1 MRVWKHVISDV
12 TFLWLERRKEPEY
25 WITIEVKDFSSTFLL
40 RFQVRD
46 HPKAAHVAANDCCI
60 FPWRFGSVLPR
71 PGVRGTRWVW
81 SKVGFERA
89 LAMFDSVFSSCRMLR
104 GVDNSTI
111 PMICTFLCE
120 IHVFWIVRYSLPV
133 ANNLF
138 DVTKGCF

>member
-1 MRVWKHVISDV
+1 MSPQTTVVF
-12 TFLWLERRKEPEY
+12 FLGVLVAFCLGLEFEERGEF
-25 WITIEVKDFSSTFLL
+25 EVKL
-40 RFQVRD
+40 VI
-46 HPKAAHVAANDCCI
+46 K
-60 FPWRFGSVLPR
+60 
-71 PGVRGTRWVW
+71 
-81 SKVGFERA
+81 FERA

-120 IHVFWIVRYSLPV
+120 IYVFWIVRYSLPV